1 MKLLK
6 TIKSVLGVSNSSN
19 TPTDKNK
26 AYSIYAYGR
35 IKAPSIEEI
44 LNTEYKRILSDIET
58 RASYD

>member
-6 TIKSVLGVSNSSN
+6 IIKSVLGVSNSSN

-35 IKAPSIEEI
+35 IKAPSIEEM
-44 LNTEYKRILSDIET
+44 LNTEYKRILSDF
-58 RASYD
+58 Y